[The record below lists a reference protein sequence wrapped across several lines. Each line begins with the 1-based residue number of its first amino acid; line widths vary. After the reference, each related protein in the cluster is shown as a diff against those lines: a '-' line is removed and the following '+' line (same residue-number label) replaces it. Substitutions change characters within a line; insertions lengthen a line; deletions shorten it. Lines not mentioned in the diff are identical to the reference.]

1 MKPKVFGIC
10 SKDSN
15 AMKSDNP
22 NSGFYEAETTRT
34 IDTSNQSPCKNQG
47 GMVVIEGNGTRPS
60 HHGDGWRESETMYT
74 LNTSERH
81 AVAFSEVHSS
91 LSANDGPKGPSSQML
106 SNPEKNFVAEPAY
119 GLDRA
124 SFNQGRNAKY
134 DFSVTKESEPTMT
147 ARGPNAVAQPV
158 YTTSKASYHTEA
170 AKDVANTLVASDFKD
185 PPTITEDPYYIVR
198 RLTPTEC
205 ARLQGFPDWWCSN
218 LGIANPTEHDMEF
231 WRGVFETHRN
241 VVSGASKPKS
251 DTQIR
256 KWLSD
261 PHSDS
266 AEYKMWGNGLSL
278 PVAVYVLSGIV
289 QHAKKH

>member
-22 NSGFYEAETTRT
+22 NSGFYEANTSRT

-134 DFSVTKESEPTMT
+134 DFSVTEESEPTMT

-158 YTTSKASYHTEA
+158 YTTSKASFHTRA
-170 AKDVANTLVASDFKD
+170 NTDVADTLVASDFKD
-185 PPTITEDPYYIVR
+185 PPTVTEEPYYIVR

-218 LGIANPTEHDMEF
+218 LGTANPSEQDMKF
-231 WRGVFETHRN
+231 WRGVSETHRN

-251 DTQIR
+251 DLQIR
-256 KWLSD
+256 KWLAN

-266 AEYKMWGNGLSL
+266 AEYKMWGNGIAL
-278 PVAVYVLSGIV
+278 PCAVFVLSGIV
-289 QHAKKH
+289 QHAEKH

>member
-10 SKDSN
+10 SKDCN
-15 AMKSDNP
+15 AMKSANP
-22 NSGFYEAETTRT
+22 KSGFYEAETSRT
-34 IDTSNQSPCKNQG
+34 IDTSCQSPNRNQG

-74 LNTSERH
+74 LNATETH
-81 AVAFSEVHSS
+81 GV
-91 LSANDGPKGPSSQML
+91 
-106 SNPEKNFVAEPAY
+106 AY

-124 SFNQGRNAKY
+124 SFNQGKNAKY
-134 DFSVTKESEPTMT
+134 DFSVTEESEPTMT

-158 YTTSKASYHTEA
+158 YTTSKASFHTKA
-170 AKDVANTLVASDFKD
+170 HTDVADTLVASDFKD
-185 PPTITEDPYYIVR
+185 PPTVTEEPYYIVR

-218 LGIANPTEHDMEF
+218 LGIADPTEHDMKF
-231 WRGVFETHRN
+231 WRGVSETHRN

-251 DTQIR
+251 DLQIR
-256 KWLSD
+256 KWLAN

-266 AEYKMWGNGLSL
+266 AEYKMWGNGIAL
-278 PVAVYVLSGIV
+278 PCAVYVLSGIV
-289 QHAKKH
+289 QHAEKH

>member
-22 NSGFYEAETTRT
+22 NSGFYEAQTSRT

-60 HHGDGWRESETMYT
+60 HHGDGWKESETMYT

-147 ARGPNAVAQPV
+147 ARGPNAVAHPV

-185 PPTITEDPYYIVR
+185 PPTVTEEPYYIVR

>member
-22 NSGFYEAETTRT
+22 NSGFYEAETSRT

-60 HHGDGWRESETMYT
+60 HHGDGWKESETMYT

-147 ARGPNAVAQPV
+147 ARGPNAVAHPV

-185 PPTITEDPYYIVR
+185 PPTVTEEPYYIVR

-205 ARLQGFPDWWCSN
+205 ARLQGFPDWWCSH
-218 LGIANPTEHDMEF
+218 LGTANPSEHDMEF

>member
-22 NSGFYEAETTRT
+22 NSGFYEANTSRT

-47 GMVVIEGNGTRPS
+47 GMVVIEGNGMRPS
-60 HHGDGWRESETMYT
+60 HHGDGFKESETMYT
-74 LNTSERH
+74 LNTTERH
-81 AVAFSEVHSS
+81 AVAFSEVHGT
-91 LSANDGPKGPSSQML
+91 LSANDDPKGPSSQML
-106 SNPEKNFVAEPAY
+106 SNPEENFVAEPAY

-124 SFNQGRNAKY
+124 SFNQGKNAKY
-134 DFSVTKESEPTMT
+134 DFSVTEESEPTMT

-158 YTTSKASYHTEA
+158 YTTSKASFHTRA
-170 AKDVANTLVASDFKD
+170 NTDVADTLVASDFKD
-185 PPTITEDPYYIVR
+185 PPTVTEEPYYIVR

-205 ARLQGFPDWWCSN
+205 ARLQGFPDWWCSH
-218 LGIANPTEHDMEF
+218 LGTANPSEHDMEF
-231 WRGVFETHRN
+231 WRGVSETHRN

-251 DTQIR
+251 DLQIR
-256 KWLSD
+256 KWLAN

-266 AEYKMWGNGLSL
+266 AEYKMWGNGIAL
-278 PVAVYVLSGIV
+278 PCAVYVLSGIV
-289 QHAKKH
+289 QHAEKH

>member
-22 NSGFYEAETTRT
+22 SSGFYEAETSRT
-34 IDTSNQSPCKNQG
+34 IDTSNQSPSRNQG

-60 HHGDGWRESETMYT
+60 HHGDGWKESETMYT
-74 LNTSERH
+74 LNATETH
-81 AVAFSEVHSS
+81 GVAH
-91 LSANDGPKGPSSQML
+91 
-106 SNPEKNFVAEPAY
+106 
-119 GLDRA
+119 
-124 SFNQGRNAKY
+124 
-134 DFSVTKESEPTMT
+134 
-147 ARGPNAVAQPV
+147 PV
-158 YTTSKASYHTEA
+158 YTTSKSSFHTKA
-170 AKDVANTLVASDFKD
+170 HTDVADTLVASDFKD

-218 LGIANPTEHDMEF
+218 LGTANPSEHDMEF

-266 AEYKMWGNGLSL
+266 AEYKMWGNGIAL
-278 PVAVYVLSGIV
+278 PCAVYVLSGIV

>member
-81 AVAFSEVHSS
+81 AVAFSEVHGT

-106 SNPEKNFVAEPAY
+106 SNPEENFVAEPAY

-134 DFSVTKESEPTMT
+134 DFSVTEESESTMT

-170 AKDVANTLVASDFKD
+170 AKDVANTLVASDWKD
-185 PPTITEDPYYIVR
+185 PPTITEEPYYIVR

-205 ARLQGFPDWWCSN
+205 ARLQGFPDWWCSH
-218 LGIANPTEHDMEF
+218 LGTANPSEHDMEF
-231 WRGVFETHRN
+231 WHGVFETHRR

-256 KWLSD
+256 KWLAA

-266 AEYKMWGNGLSL
+266 AEYKMWGNGIAL
-278 PVAVYVLSGIV
+278 PCAVYVLSGIV

>member
-47 GMVVIEGNGTRPS
+47 GMVVIEDNAGHRA
-60 HHGDGWRESETMYT
+60 
-74 LNTSERH
+74 L
-81 AVAFSEVHSS
+81 AFSPVHGT

-106 SNPEKNFVAEPAY
+106 SNPEENFVAEPAY

-134 DFSVTKESEPTMT
+134 DFSVTEESEPTMT

-170 AKDVANTLVASDFKD
+170 AKDVANTLVASDWKD
-185 PPTITEDPYYIVR
+185 PPTITEEPYYIVR

-205 ARLQGFPDWWCSN
+205 ARLQGFPDWWCSH
-218 LGIANPTEHDMEF
+218 LGTANPSEHDMEF
-231 WRGVFETHRN
+231 WRGVFETHRR

-256 KWLSD
+256 KWLAS

-266 AEYKMWGNGLSL
+266 AEYKMWGNGIAL
-278 PVAVYVLSGIV
+278 PCAVYVLSGIV

>member
-15 AMKSDNP
+15 AMKSMNP
-22 NSGFYEAETTRT
+22 HSGFYEAETSRT
-34 IDTSNQSPCKNQG
+34 IDTSCQSPNRNQG
-47 GMVVIEGNGTRPS
+47 GMVVIEGGEGGRALT
-60 HHGDGWRESETMYT
+60 
-74 LNTSERH
+74 
-81 AVAFSEVHSS
+81 FSEVHGT

-106 SNPEKNFVAEPAY
+106 SNPEENFVA
-119 GLDRA
+119 
-124 SFNQGRNAKY
+124 
-134 DFSVTKESEPTMT
+134 EPTMT
-147 ARGPNAVAQPV
+147 ARGPNVVAQPV

-170 AKDVANTLVASDFKD
+170 AKDVANTLVASDWKD
-185 PPTITEDPYYIVR
+185 PPTLTEEPYYIVR

-231 WRGVFETHRN
+231 WRSVFETHRN

-251 DTQIR
+251 DVQIR
-256 KWLSD
+256 KWLAS

-266 AEYKMWGNGLSL
+266 AEYKMWGNGIAL
-278 PVAVYVLSGIV
+278 PCAVFVLSGIAR
-289 QHAKKH
+289 HAEKH

>member
-22 NSGFYEAETTRT
+22 NSGFYEAQTSRT

-60 HHGDGWRESETMYT
+60 HHGDGWKESETMCT

-106 SNPEKNFVAEPAY
+106 SKPEKNFVAEPAY

-134 DFSVTKESEPTMT
+134 DFSVTEESEPTMT
-147 ARGPNAVAQPV
+147 ARGPNAVAHPV

-185 PPTITEDPYYIVR
+185 PPTITEEPYYIVR

-205 ARLQGFPDWWCSN
+205 ARLQGFPDWWCSH
-218 LGIANPTEHDMEF
+218 LETANPSEHDMEF
-231 WRGVFETHRN
+231 WRGVFETHRR

-256 KWLSD
+256 KWLAA

-266 AEYKMWGNGLSL
+266 AEYKMWGNGIAL
-278 PVAVYVLSGIV
+278 PCAVYVLSGIV

>member
-22 NSGFYEAETTRT
+22 NSGFYEAQTSRT

-60 HHGDGWRESETMYT
+60 HHGNGWKESETMYT

-134 DFSVTKESEPTMT
+134 DFSITKESEPTMT
-147 ARGPNAVAQPV
+147 ARGPNAVAHPV

-170 AKDVANTLVASDFKD
+170 AKDVANTLVASDWKD
-185 PPTITEDPYYIVR
+185 PPTVTEEPYYIVR

-205 ARLQGFPDWWCSN
+205 ARLQGFPDWWCSH
-218 LGIANPTEHDMEF
+218 LGTANPSEHDMEF

-251 DTQIR
+251 DLQIR
-256 KWLSD
+256 KWLAN

-266 AEYKMWGNGLSL
+266 AEYKMWGNGIAL
-278 PVAVYVLSGIV
+278 PCAVFVLSGIV
-289 QHAKKH
+289 QHAEKH

>member
-22 NSGFYEAETTRT
+22 NSGFYEAQTSRT

-60 HHGDGWRESETMYT
+60 HHGNGWKESETMYT

-134 DFSVTKESEPTMT
+134 DFSITKESEPTMT
-147 ARGPNAVAQPV
+147 ARGPNAVAHPV

-170 AKDVANTLVASDFKD
+170 AKDVANTLVASDWKD
-185 PPTITEDPYYIVR
+185 PPTVTEEPYYIVR

-218 LGIANPTEHDMEF
+218 LGKANPSEHDMKF

-251 DTQIR
+251 DLQIR
-256 KWLSD
+256 KWLAN

-266 AEYKMWGNGLSL
+266 AEYKMWGNGIAL
-278 PVAVYVLSGIV
+278 PCAVFVLSGIV
-289 QHAKKH
+289 QHAEKH